1 MKGYWLFIALTG
13 LCGALVILPTPFLIV
28 IFFHVI
34 WLRIF
39 LLKSKKILFFAVLSY
54 SLGMIAGL
62 VQEHSVQTKHKQ
74 SENRFMITFPDYPK
88 VDGDHIKAFVISNKE
103 RFMFQYYA
111 ASEDEKLLFADKIV
125 PGTVCYA
132 DGKLTLP
139 EANRNPE
146 TFNYRSYLY
155 TQHIH
160 WLLTVNHLHQ
170 CVQPSKNDRW
180 KYFLLFVRHHEL
192 MKIEKTFPPRT
203 VPYVEALLFGNQDH
217 FNDNTYSLYQRLGI
231 IHLLAISGLHVNMIA
246 GALFLV
252 LIRSGMTREAS
263 FKCLMVALPIYA
275 IICGLSPPVVRAVMM
290 TLLLLISTQARLPL
304 TPLDALS
311 ISFLLYLLIDAFIIF
326 NIGFQLS
333 YAVCYAIILSSK
345 TIIANDKHLIN
356 RMLKITFISQI
367 AAIPIMI
374 YHFYEFSL
382 IAFIS
387 NLFFVPFYSYIMLPF
402 SILSYVASYVLF
414 PVFPLCSNMLFHT
427 IVLAEAIA
435 KWMDTSWSV
444 LLIGRPPI
452 AILLLISITIL
463 FLLISIEKRRS
474 FLKSMLPLA
483 CLLVLIIVANHYSL
497 FGKIIFIDVGQ
508 GDSILIKLPWNRGT
522 YLIDTG
528 GELSFKKEQWQQQTN
543 PFEVGKDVLVP
554 FLKSQGIGTIDKLIL
569 THSDEDHIG
578 GAEAIISSLHIKE
591 IDISPRSWEKTL
603 MKEII
608 AEAQMK
614 HIPVFEMMSGDHW
627 QNKAGSFVYVSPF
640 DDHYEGNNDSLVLY
654 ANVGGKKW
662 LFTGDLEKEG
672 EETLIRAFHFHV
684 DILKVGHHGSKTST
698 SEAFLNQLSPS
709 IAVISVGKHN
719 RFGHPNKEVI
729 ERLKAHHIVIYRTDE
744 QGAIT
749 YRFFKNTGTFTT
761 CLP

>member
-1 MKGYWLFIALTG
+1 M
-13 LCGALVILPTPFLIV
+13 
-28 IFFHVI
+28 
-34 WLRIF
+34 
-39 LLKSKKILFFAVLSY
+39 
-54 SLGMIAGL
+54 
-62 VQEHSVQTKHKQ
+62 
-74 SENRFMITFPDYPK
+74 
-88 VDGDHIKAFVISNKE
+88 
-103 RFMFQYYA
+103 
-111 ASEDEKLLFADKIV
+111 
-125 PGTVCYA
+125 
-132 DGKLTLP
+132 
-139 EANRNPE
+139 
-146 TFNYRSYLY
+146 
-155 TQHIH
+155 
-160 WLLTVNHLHQ
+160 
-170 CVQPSKNDRW
+170 
-180 KYFLLFVRHHEL
+180 
-192 MKIEKTFPPRT
+192 
-203 VPYVEALLFGNQDH
+203 
-217 FNDNTYSLYQRLGI
+217 
-231 IHLLAISGLHVNMIA
+231 
-246 GALFLV
+246 
-252 LIRSGMTREAS
+252 
-263 FKCLMVALPIYA
+263 
-275 IICGLSPPVVRAVMM
+275 
-290 TLLLLISTQARLPL
+290 
-304 TPLDALS
+304 
-311 ISFLLYLLIDAFIIF
+311 
-326 NIGFQLS
+326 
-333 YAVCYAIILSSK
+333 
-345 TIIANDKHLIN
+345 
-356 RMLKITFISQI
+356 
-367 AAIPIMI
+367 
-374 YHFYEFSL
+374 
-382 IAFIS
+382 
-387 NLFFVPFYSYIMLPF
+387 
-402 SILSYVASYVLF
+402 
-414 PVFPLCSNMLFHT
+414 
-427 IVLAEAIA
+427 
-435 KWMDTSWSV
+435 
-444 LLIGRPPI
+444 
-452 AILLLISITIL
+452 
-463 FLLISIEKRRS
+463 
-474 FLKSMLPLA
+474 
-483 CLLVLIIVANHYSL
+483 IIVANHYSL